1 MQYFLLLTFKLIV
14 FMILTE
20 VSYAPW
26 LAFAIDM
33 VFVSLLS
40 FLFFRKEK
48 WAKRTSSAIYWLITA
63 ILVVDTAYYFYFGRL
78 PVAKELSHAGN
89 VGDVTDALGLVL
101 KPALLLYFVDLPIN
115 LFKWISKN
123 KKSIKR
129 FFVNFGRVIKRT
141 YLDFIGNTKRIFR
154 SFNIKNPNRDLTSG
168 YRFLTVCLAIFIILI
183 FVGAPFMKGSSH
195 QSLFAYHT
203 MDLAGA
209 IEEKP
214 MDITES
220 DITDVI
226 ETESHDNELTGVG
239 EGKNLIIIQVESLN
253 NFVINRKYKD
263 QEVTPNLNALVN
275 SPGSIYAS
283 DYYEVLGAG
292 NTSDAEFVSLHS
304 MYPSMKN
311 PSYEVYLDTYLYGLP
326 KILKDHG
333 YNPLALHGYRR
344 DFWIRD
350 RAYPHIGFE
359 KFYAEDNYE
368 LDEVI
373 GMGLGD
379 KSFLKQSISKIEN
392 EKSPFFAFLVT
403 LTSHVP
409 YDMPVEE
416 QKLAMDEEDSKNI
429 FGKYLQAVHY
439 TDAAIGEFIE
449 GLKAK
454 GLYDNSIIAIYG
466 DHHGFTG
473 MDKEANA
480 KIEEFTG
487 LDFDFDT
494 LLNIPLIIHV
504 GGQDFNKQ
512 IDGVRSQIDL
522 TPTLLN
528 IMGIDY
534 SKYVFMGQDIMSEN
548 HYATLFPQAYMLKGS
563 FINDDYIFNMKRDGI
578 FENGKLKNRHT
589 REFEDVSAAKSL
601 HQEGIRRINMSKTI
615 LENDLIK
622 QMMSGENLDHIESD
636 KQKLKNAIEVKDSY
650 QLLRAYEAGFD
661 TFKIN
666 LYKTEDDYYVS
677 REDAG
682 NFKLNEIGGNVISL
696 GDIVSRYTDLN
707 FIVKVENIPE
717 FANRVRQVPGLQK
730 NIIIEVDNLED
741 YGKISAK
748 QNGYKIMFTQGDIEP
763 NKLISM
769 SELNSD
775 LIFYNNPYPELE
787 QITYFPF
794 SQQVSHQNVIFTY
807 DQADIKK
814 VRDFDVNY
822 EINIL
827 DIIKRKSPYTLEE
840 LLKREDKTPIMV
852 DFEYDIFDGK
862 AFVSGILKEDG
873 SKFTLADLDELLK
886 ANKNLNI
893 AIGSSINLYEIYSSV
908 AASHTDLTRIIPTT
922 DQAWALMHPAKLGY
936 KDSAYIGD
944 GSVESFEIIK
954 LYKSSK
960 ANIIEK

>member
-1 MQYFLLLTFKLIV
+1 MQYFLLLAFKLIV

-40 FLFFRKEK
+40 FLFFREEK
-48 WAKRTSSAIYWLITA
+48 WAKRTSSALYWLITA

-101 KPALLLYFVDLPIN
+101 KPALLWYFIDWPIN
-115 LFKWISKN
+115 LIKWISRN
-123 KKSIKR
+123 KRYIKR
-129 FFVNFGRVIKRT
+129 FFVNFGKAFKRT
-141 YLDFIGNTKRIFR
+141 YIDFVGNTKRILR
-154 SFNIKNPNRDLTSG
+154 SFNIKNPGRDLTSA
-168 YRFLTVCLAIFIILI
+168 YRFLTICLAIFITLI
-183 FVGAPFMKGSSH
+183 FVGAPFMNGASH

-214 MDITES
+214 MEITES
-220 DITDVI
+220 DITEVI
-226 ETESHDNELTGVG
+226 ETESHDNEFTGVG
-239 EGKNLIIIQVESLN
+239 AGKNLIIIQVESLN
-253 NFVINRKYKD
+253 NFVINKKYND
-263 QEVTPNLNALVN
+263 QEITPNLNALIN
-275 SPGSIYAS
+275 GPGSIYAS

-326 KILKDHG
+326 MILKDQG

-350 RAYPHIGFE
+350 RAYPHIGFD

-368 LDEVI
+368 IDEVI

-379 KSFLKQSISKIEN
+379 KSFLKQSASKIEN
-392 EKSPFFAFLVT
+392 EESPFFAFLVT

-409 YDMPVEE
+409 YEMPAEE
-416 QKLAMDEEDSKNI
+416 QKLAIDEEDSKSI

-439 TDAAIGEFIE
+439 TDAAIGEFISD
-449 GLKAK
+449 LKAK
-454 GLYDNSIIAIYG
+454 GLYDNSIIVIYG

-473 MDKEANA
+473 MDKAVNDRIA
-480 KIEEFTG
+480 EFTG
-487 LDFDFDT
+487 IDFDFDT

-512 IDGVRSQIDL
+512 IDSVRSQIDL
-522 TPTLLN
+522 APTLLN

-534 SKYVFMGQDIMSEN
+534 SKYILMGEDIMDEN
-548 HYATLFPQAYMLKGS
+548 HYATLYPQAYMLKGS
-563 FINDDYIFNMKRDGI
+563 FINDDYIFTMKRDGI
-578 FENGKLKNRHT
+578 FENGSLKNRHS
-589 REFEDVSAAKSL
+589 RQLEDVSAAKSL

-717 FANRVRQVPGLQK
+717 FANRVRQIPGLQK

-862 AFVSGILKEDG
+862 AFVSGIFKEDG
-873 SKFTLADLDELLK
+873 SKFTLSDLDELLK